1 MLNTGMVDIQ
11 HDVMQTCVNFLGF
24 PAQARSV
31 LRHFQA
37 RCCYTASIS
46 RFTRCKQYACLLE
59 QFSRFDGGRHICP
72 FGDGFNAIGDKL
84 MRGVNIQFVL
94 GGARQ
99 GDINWYRPRLLAF
112 EIDQTKFFG
121 VICHSTIAAGFD
133 FDKTRQFLFRESAFI
148 NYSATGV

>member
-1 MLNTGMVDIQ
+1 M
-11 HDVMQTCVNFLGF
+11 
-24 PAQARSV
+24 
-31 LRHFQA
+31 RHFQA

-99 GDINWYRPRLLAF
+99 GDINGTDHGCWPSR
-112 EIDQTKFFG
+112 
-121 VICHSTIAAGFD
+121 
-133 FDKTRQFLFRESAFI
+133 
-148 NYSATGV
+148 